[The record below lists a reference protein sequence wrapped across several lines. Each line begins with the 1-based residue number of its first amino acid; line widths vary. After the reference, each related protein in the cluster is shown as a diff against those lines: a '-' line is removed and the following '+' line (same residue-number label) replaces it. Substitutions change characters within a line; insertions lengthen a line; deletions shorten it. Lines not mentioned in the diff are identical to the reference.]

1 MRFTNKFL
9 KFCSLTVIKAS
20 LIFGVMLSDKI
31 AASTDS
37 LDLAN
42 GTFSSKL
49 EKTIDAKFA
58 MNTLGVWENDKGN
71 YLRYKGRIYESG
83 AQCIGNTCSMAD
95 VTSTAFDPTAEE
107 YRMENKTTMLN
118 IILGD
123 ELANDF
129 IALSRWNSV
138 TNLSKR
144 QLITADTGHMSD
156 KCLKILLNQDKEM
169 IDVFIK
175 DFIKEYKLTAE
186 ANDIESLIAVLI
198 KEYSTR
204 LEKYNVFA
212 KNLHFALSNDKEWYS
227 DKPNSATHTE
237 IMMICRI
244 LEQVGIRYDS
254 NIYNDAGKL
263 KTAIENNKDIIKTF
277 LPKTIFSSKKMCRTC
292 DTTLAGLYELL
303 YGKEELATTLFVG
316 HQANYEHI
324 GTPIDSLRMADTEIY
339 NKAILGEIAPKG
351 LSGIDSEGYINYLSA
366 LAKRLIQIDNLLE
379 DSDINKTLK
388 NTIRR
393 NKETIISKYDEIA
406 AKVGMRKPTDHTG
419 ETLLESLKSFL
430 GSTHGTGPGQPP
442 PPTPNGGGVW
452 ARRDSKGPVS
462 PPKQSETDNYDTLF
476 PKLA

>member
-1 MRFTNKFL
+1 MKFNKKFL
-9 KFCSLTVIKAS
+9 KFCSFTVIRAS
-20 LIFGVMLSDKI
+20 LIFGVMLSDKVV
-31 AASTDS
+31 ASSDI
-37 LDLAN
+37 AN
-42 GTFSSKL
+42 GTFSSKSTK
-49 EKTIDAKFA
+49 EIDPQFE
-58 MNTLGVWENDKGN
+58 METLGVLKNSDGN

-83 AQCIGNTCSMAD
+83 AQCINNLRKMVD
-95 VTSTAFDPTAEE
+95 VTSPQFDPTAEE
-107 YRMENKTTMLN
+107 YQLENQITMLN

-129 IALSRWNSV
+129 IALSRWDSV
-138 TNLSKR
+138 MDLSRRKI
-144 QLITADTGHMSD
+144 ITADTSHMSD
-156 KCLKILLNQDKEM
+156 KCLDTLRGANKGEIRNAINLYTTKYYNGLDQ
-169 IDVFIK
+169 
-175 DFIKEYKLTAE
+175 YK
-186 ANDIESLIAVLI
+186 
-198 KEYSTR
+198 K
-204 LEKYNVFA
+204 FA
-212 KNLHFALSNDKEWYS
+212 KNLHFALSNDKKWYS
-227 DKPNSATHTE
+227 DRPNSATHTE

-254 NIYNDAGKL
+254 DIYNDAGKL

-277 LPKTIFSSKKMCRTC
+277 LPKTIFSSKEMCSTC

-316 HQANYEHI
+316 HHANYEHI
-324 GTPIDSLRMADTEIY
+324 GTPIGSLRMADTEIY

-351 LSGIDSEGYINYLSA
+351 LSGIDSEGHINYLSA

-388 NTIRR
+388 NTIRK

-406 AKVGMRKPTDHTG
+406 AKVGMREPTDHTG
-419 ETLLESLKSFL
+419 GTLLESLKSFL

-462 PPKQSETDNYDTLF
+462 PPNQSETDNYDTLF